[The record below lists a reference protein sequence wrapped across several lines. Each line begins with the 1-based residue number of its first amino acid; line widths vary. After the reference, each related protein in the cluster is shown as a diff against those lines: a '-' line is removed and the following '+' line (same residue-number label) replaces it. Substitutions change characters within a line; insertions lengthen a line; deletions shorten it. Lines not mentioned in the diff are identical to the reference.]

1 MGAHVR
7 RTGAGQLRRAATHTA
22 VPSGGWLR
30 RLSLMALGVVTVA
43 VSARV
48 TATIPGVGVPQSAQT
63 LAVLV
68 VGAVLGARD
77 GSLSLAAYLIVG
89 GIGVPVFAEGGSG
102 WGHLMGP
109 TAGYLLGFVVA
120 AAAAGRMGDLGLL
133 RRFGPALGV
142 MICAHALILAL
153 GWARLSMALGPTQA
167 FRQGV
172 APFILGGVLKSLV
185 AALIVLGARFADRG
199 PTRGCERVSRST

>member
-1 MGAHVR
+1 MRMQAPPKE
-7 RTGAGQLRRAATHTA
+7 TPTHTSD
-22 VPSGGWLR
+22 PSAGWLR
-30 RLSLMALGVVTVA
+30 RLSLMALGVVAVA

-48 TATIPGVGVPQSAQT
+48 SATIPGVGVPQSAQT

-102 WGHLMGP
+102 WAHLVGP
-109 TAGYLLGFVVA
+109 TAGYLLGFVA
-120 AAAAGRMGDLGLL
+120 AAAATGRMADLDRL
-133 RRFGPALGV
+133 RRIGPALGV

-153 GWARLSMALGPTQA
+153 GWARLSLTLGPAQA
-167 FRQGV
+167 FWQGV
-172 APFILGGVLKSLV
+172 APFILGGVLKSVV
-185 AALIVLGARFADRG
+185 AALTVVAVARFLRIRQTSLR
-199 PTRGCERVSRST
+199 PVESKK